1 MEVFFL
7 FRMNNDN
14 NYHYSLYLYLY
25 LLQCV
30 SFEIFK
36 FALSLF

>member
-14 NYHYSLYLYLY
+14 NYHYSLCLYLY